1 MTKELLNEAYL
12 LYQKL
17 SKLCWSTAINQDSS
31 LYKRY
36 KFLEAKALDRYE
48 RRFEKYRKHSQ
59 SC

>member
-17 SKLCWSTAINQDSS
+17 SKLCWSTAINQDLN
-31 LYKRY
+31 LYERY
-36 KFLEAKALDRYE
+36 KLLEAKALDRYE
-48 RRFEKYRKHSQ
+48 RRFKKYRQ

>member
-17 SKLCWSTAINQDSS
+17 SKLCWSTAINQDLS

-36 KFLEAKALDRYE
+36 KFVEAKALDRYE
-48 RRFEKYRKHSQ
+48 RRFKKYRQ
-59 SC
+59 GC